1 MYYDTGSLHN
11 VLIFLTDYVYFPKH
25 TSPIHQQRFE
35 HLTLTP
41 TGWIQCICNE
51 LFMSEILKYHST
63 MARPS
68 DIAIFSAECNN
79 LWFLGFV

>member
-41 TGWIQCICNE
+41 TG
-51 LFMSEILKYHST
+51 
-63 MARPS
+63 
-68 DIAIFSAECNN
+68 
-79 LWFLGFV
+79 